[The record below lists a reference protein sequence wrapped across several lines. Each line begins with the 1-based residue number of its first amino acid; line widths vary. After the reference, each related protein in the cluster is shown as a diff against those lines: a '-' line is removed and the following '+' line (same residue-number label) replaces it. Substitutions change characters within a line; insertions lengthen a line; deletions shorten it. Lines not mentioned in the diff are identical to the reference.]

1 MGGGLLQL
9 VAYGAQDVY
18 LTGNP
23 QITFFKTVYRR
34 HTNFSIES
42 IKQTFNGT
50 ADFGSDVSVT
60 IQRNADL
67 IGRIYLETTLPQINV
82 SDSITSTDNTT
93 YKAFRWLNWIGH
105 VLLKTAE
112 IRIGGQIIDKQHG
125 EWLHIWNEL
134 SQDEGKKSGYAEMI
148 GNVPQLT
155 QIHSSNTRSA
165 ENNGKDCI
173 IESYDLSIP
182 LQFWFCRNP
191 GMSLPLIALQY
202 SDINLNLVFRTF
214 DECIWATTQ
223 NTSTTN
229 QFVTSTGV
237 NSIGSKSLSS
247 TNVYVDYIY
256 LDTEERRR
264 FASVAHEYLI
274 EQVQFKGE
282 ENINALSN
290 SIKINFTHP
299 VKELVWVI
307 QPTNF
312 VQKDYTQSR
321 AGRQYFNFT
330 DLWDYSGFTGTPE
343 SYSGHGMPGGK
354 GSQNLFY
361 GLPNIDVNG
370 ELNTNN
376 GWSNSLISSNIN
388 KSNAGYN
395 DISNYTKR
403 NNVNTL
409 QSRTG
414 LWSLSGSQLLDEG
427 KNPVVT
433 GKLVLNGNDRFTE
446 RKGKYFNT
454 VQPYQ
459 HHSNCPA
466 PGINVYSFA
475 ITPEDH
481 QPSGTCNFSRIDNAH
496 LNITVTSNT
505 ISSTY
510 NSGNAK
516 IRVYAVNY
524 NILRIMSGMGGLAY
538 SN

>member
-50 ADFGSDVSVT
+50 ADFGNEVSTT

-67 IGRIYLETTLPQINV
+67 IGQIYLETTLPEINV
-82 SDSITSTDNTT
+82 SDSITTSDNTT

-105 VLLKTAE
+105 VLLKHAE
-112 IRIGGQIIDKQHG
+112 IRIGGTKIDKQQG
-125 EWLHIWNEL
+125 EWLHLWNEL
-134 SQDEGKKSGYAEMI
+134 SQDEGKKSGYAELV
-148 GNVPQLT
+148 GNVPKLT
-155 QIHSSNTRSA
+155 QIHSSNTRSS
-165 ENNGKDCI
+165 ENSGKDCT
-173 IESYDLSIP
+173 IEAYDLTIP

-202 SDINLNLVFRTF
+202 TDIVLNFEFRTF

-223 NTSTTN
+223 TTSSAN
-229 QFVTSTGV
+229 QFITSTGV

-264 FASVAHEYLI
+264 FAQVAHEYLI
-274 EQVQFKGE
+274 EQVQFTGE
-282 ENINALSN
+282 ENISAASN

-307 QPTNF
+307 QPSNF
-312 VQKDYTQSR
+312 VEKQYSQSR
-321 AGRQYFNFT
+321 GGRQYYNYT
-330 DLWDYSGFTGTPE
+330 DLWDYSGFTGTP
-343 SYSGHGMPGGK
+343 SPYSGHGMVGGK
-354 GSQNLFY
+354 GANNAFY
-361 GLPNIDVNG
+361 EMANVHVNG

-376 GWSNSLISSNIN
+376 GWVSSLVSSDVN

-395 DISNYTKR
+395 DVSNYTKR
-403 NNVNTL
+403 NDVSTIGN
-409 QSRTG
+409 RTG
-414 LWSLSGSQLLDEG
+414 LWSLNGSKLLDDG

-433 GKLVLNGNDRFTE
+433 AKLVLNGNDRFTE
-446 RKGKYFNT
+446 RKGKYFNI
-454 VQPYQ
+454 VQPLK
-459 HHSNCPA
+459 HHKNCPA

-496 LNITVTSNT
+496 LNITVTDNT

-510 NSGNAK
+510 NNGNAK
-516 IRVYAVNY
+516 IRIYAINY
-524 NILRIMSGMGGLAY
+524 NILRIMSGMAGLAY

>member
-50 ADFGSDVSVT
+50 ADFGNEVSTT

-67 IGRIYLETTLPQINV
+67 IGKIYLETTLPEINV
-82 SDSITSTDNTT
+82 SDAISTTDNTT

-105 VLLKTAE
+105 VMLKGK
-112 IRIGGQIIDKQHG
+112 RKK
-125 EWLHIWNEL
+125 
-134 SQDEGKKSGYAEMI
+134 EGKKSGYAELL

-165 ENNGKDCI
+165 ENSGKDCK
-173 IESYDLSIP
+173 IEAYDLTIP

-191 GMSLPLIALQY
+191 GMSLPLVALQY
-202 SDINLNLVFRTF
+202 TDIVLNLEFRTF

-223 NTSTTN
+223 TTSSTN
-229 QFVTSTGV
+229 QFITSTGV

-264 FASVAHEYLI
+264 FAQVAHEYLI
-274 EQVQFKGE
+274 EQLQFTGE
-282 ENINALSN
+282 ENITAASN

-299 VKELVWVI
+299 VKELVWVV
-307 QPTNF
+307 QPSNF
-312 VQKDYTQSR
+312 VQKDYSQSR
-321 AGRQYFNFT
+321 GGRQYYNYT
-330 DLWDYSGFTGTPE
+330 DLWDYSGFTGTPDP
-343 SYSGHGMPGGK
+343 YSGHGMVGGK
-354 GSQNLFY
+354 GSNNFLY
-361 GLPNIDVNG
+361 RLNNINVNG

-376 GWSNSLISSNIN
+376 GWSNSLVSSDLN

-395 DISNYTKR
+395 DVSNYTKLNDISTV
-403 NNVNTL
+403 NN
-409 QSRTG
+409 RTG
-414 LWSLSGSQLLDEG
+414 LWSLNGGKLLDDG
-427 KNPVVT
+427 KNPIVT
-433 GKLVLNGNDRFTE
+433 AKLVLNGNDRFTE
-446 RKGKYFNT
+446 RKGKYFNI
-454 VQPYQ
+454 VQPLQ

-496 LNITVTSNT
+496 LNFTVTNNT
-505 ISSTY
+505 ISSSY

-516 IRVYAVNY
+516 IRIYAVNY
-524 NILRIMSGMGGLAY
+524 NILRIMSGMAGLAY

>member
-9 VAYGAQDVY
+9 VANGAQDVY

-50 ADFGSDVSVT
+50 ANFGMDVSTT

-67 IGRIYLETTLPQINV
+67 ISKIYLETTLPKINI
-82 SDSITSTDNTT
+82 SDSISSSDSST

-105 VLLKTAE
+105 ILLKSAE
-112 IRIGGQIIDKQHG
+112 IRIGGQKIDKQYG

-134 SQDEGKKSGYAEMI
+134 SQDEGKKSGYAELV
-148 GNVPQLT
+148 GNVPKLT
-155 QIHSSNTRSA
+155 QIHSSNTRNS
-165 ENNGKDCI
+165 ENGGKDCI
-173 IESYDLSIP
+173 IDEYDLIIP
-182 LQFWFCRNP
+182 LQFWFCRNA

-202 SDINLNLVFRTF
+202 TDIVLNLDFRTF

-223 NTSTTN
+223 TTN
-229 QFVTSTGV
+229 LSNQFATSTGV
-237 NSIGSKSLSS
+237 NSIGSKSLSN
-247 TNVYVDYIY
+247 TNIYVDYIY

-264 FASVAHEYLI
+264 FAQVAHEYLI
-274 EQVQFKGE
+274 EQIQFKGE
-282 ENINALSN
+282 ENINSTSN

-299 VKELVWVI
+299 VKELIWVI

-312 VQKDYTQSR
+312 IEKDYSQSR
-321 AGRQYFNFT
+321 AGRQYYNYT

-343 SYSGHGMPGGK
+343 SYSGHGMIGGK
-354 GSQNLFY
+354 GCQNLLNGFS
-361 GLPNIDVNG
+361 NVDVNG

-376 GWSNSLISSNIN
+376 NWTNTLISSNIN

-395 DISNYTKR
+395 DVQNYTTR
-403 NNVNTL
+403 NNIN
-409 QSRTG
+409 SIKNRTG
-414 LWSLSGSQLLDEG
+414 IWSLNGSKLLDDG

-433 GKLVLNGNDRFTE
+433 AKLVLNGNDRFTE
-446 RKGKYFNT
+446 RKGKYFNI
-454 VQPYQ
+454 VQPLQ

-496 LNITVTSNT
+496 LTLSVTNNT
-505 ISSTY
+505 ISKTY

-516 IRVYAVNY
+516 IRIYAVNY
-524 NILRIMSGMGGLAY
+524 NILRIMSGMAGLAY

>member
-50 ADFGSDVSVT
+50 ADFGNEVSTT

-67 IGRIYLETTLPQINV
+67 IGKIYLETTLPEINV
-82 SDSITSTDNTT
+82 SEAISTTDNTT
-93 YKAFRWLNWIGH
+93 YKGFRWLNWIGH
-105 VLLKTAE
+105 VLLKSAE
-112 IRIGGQIIDKQHG
+112 IRIGGQKIDKQYG
-125 EWLHIWNEL
+125 EWLHLWNEL
-134 SQDEGKKSGYAEMI
+134 SQDDGKKSGYAELV

-165 ENNGKDCI
+165 ENSGKDCK
-173 IESYDLSIP
+173 IEAYDLTIP

-202 SDINLNLVFRTF
+202 TDIVLNLDFRTF

-223 NTSTTN
+223 TTSSTN
-229 QFVTSTGV
+229 QFITSTGV

-264 FASVAHEYLI
+264 FAQVAHEYLI
-274 EQVQFKGE
+274 EQLQFTGE
-282 ENINALSN
+282 ENITASSN

-299 VKELVWVI
+299 VKELIWVI
-307 QPTNF
+307 QPSNF
-312 VQKDYTQSR
+312 SQKDYAQSR
-321 AGRQYFNFT
+321 GGRQYYNYT
-330 DLWDYSGFTGTPE
+330 DLWDYSGFTGTPDP
-343 SYSGHGMPGGK
+343 YSGYGMIGGK
-354 GSQNLFY
+354 GSNNFLY
-361 GLPNIDVNG
+361 RKTNVDVNG
-370 ELNTNN
+370 ELNINN
-376 GWSNSLISSNIN
+376 GWSNSLVSSDLN

-395 DISNYTKR
+395 DVSNYTKR
-403 NNVNTL
+403 NNISTIS
-409 QSRTG
+409 SRTG
-414 LWSLSGSQLLDEG
+414 LWSLNGSKLLDSG
-427 KNPVVT
+427 KNPIVT
-433 GKLVLNGNDRFTE
+433 AKLVLNGNDRFTE
-446 RKGKYFNT
+446 RKGKYFNI
-454 VQPYQ
+454 VQPLQ

-496 LNITVTSNT
+496 LNINVTDNT

-516 IRVYAVNY
+516 IRIYAINY
-524 NILRIMSGMGGLAY
+524 NILRIMSGMAGLAY